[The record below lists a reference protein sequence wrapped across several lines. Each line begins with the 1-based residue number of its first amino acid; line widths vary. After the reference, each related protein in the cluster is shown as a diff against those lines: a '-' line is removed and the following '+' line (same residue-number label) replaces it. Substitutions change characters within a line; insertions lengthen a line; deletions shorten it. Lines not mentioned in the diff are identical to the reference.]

1 MDLLLAIFSGLVLDS
16 VESQN
21 KSMNRMTAWIHAGAF

>member
-1 MDLLLAIFSGLVLDS
+1 MDLLLAIVSGLALGS
-16 VESQN
+16 IERQN